1 MIGAGTMGTGIAQV
15 CAHIGGYDVILVDA
29 SEAIVRRGI
38 EKIEK
43 SLRDFW
49 LAKGKM
55 TAEELRNAM
64 SRIKGTPNIDEVKAA
79 DYVIETVSERIEIK
93 TAVFERL
100 DAICRKDIVLATNTS
115 GLSIT
120 RIAAATRRPA
130 QVAGMHFSNPVPVMK
145 RLEIVKGLYTSE
157 ETIRIVRE
165 VGAGIG
171 KDSQL
176 TKKDYPGLTGNRMLS
191 LFINEAFNEVDQGI
205 ASAEDVDAAA
215 RLGLGHKMGPLETA
229 DLIGLDVVLDIS
241 EHLYRELGP
250 RFIPSL
256 LLKKLVEAG
265 NLGRKTGRGIYDYQN
280 GEKKSWIY

>member
-1 MIGAGTMGTGIAQV
+1 
-15 CAHIGGYDVILVDA
+15 
-29 SEAIVRRGI
+29 
-38 EKIEK
+38 
-43 SLRDFW
+43 
-49 LAKGKM
+49 
-55 TAEELRNAM
+55 
-64 SRIKGTPNIDEVKAA
+64 
-79 DYVIETVSERIEIK
+79 
-93 TAVFERL
+93 
-100 DAICRKDIVLATNTS
+100 

-120 RIAAATRRPA
+120 AIAAATRRPP

-165 VGAGIG
+165 VGARIG

-250 RFIPSL
+250 RFIPSP

-265 NLGRKTGRGIYDYQN
+265 DLGRKSGKGVYDYRG
-280 GEKKSWIY
+280 GEKKTWLF